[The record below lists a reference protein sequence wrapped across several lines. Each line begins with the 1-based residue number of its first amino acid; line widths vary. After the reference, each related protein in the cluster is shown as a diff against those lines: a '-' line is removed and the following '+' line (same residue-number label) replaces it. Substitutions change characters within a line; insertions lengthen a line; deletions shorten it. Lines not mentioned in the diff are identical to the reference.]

1 LIRPRYSPLPSAI
14 AFTII
19 AIAISWLCW
28 LPLVAASHNVG
39 YVPSSAGSVLIVLGT
54 FGPLLSAV
62 AIVSRTSG
70 VRGLGEFIGQAFR
83 WRAGIQWY
91 AAALLV
97 PFMVR
102 IGVLYV
108 HALQGGTLPELTD
121 PSRWLAIPS
130 TFLLVLLIGGPTGE
144 EFGWRGF
151 LLQRVQPVTGV
162 LWASIVIGL
171 ITTLWHLPLFWI
183 PGTAQSYL
191 PFALFTVRTVA
202 LSVIST
208 LLYNGTRRSL
218 LFVLLFHASLN
229 TWPNSLLVLDAEWTI
244 GPYFSSTVIYAGLA
258 VHLVILGFLRG
269 RGDRRKRAEATG
281 AIAA

>member
-1 LIRPRYSPLPSAI
+1 VLRPRYSPLPSAI

-83 WRAGIQWY
+83 WRAGLQWY

-102 IGVLYV
+102 IAVLYV
-108 HALQGGTLPELTD
+108 HALQGGTLPELSD

-258 VHLVILGFLRG
+258 VQLVILGFLRG
-269 RGDRRKRAEATG
+269 RGDRRKRAGAIS